1 MRFFKRIKTK
11 LASIDTVLNFF
22 YNILANHYII
32 FMQYEI
38 RLFLID
44 STCVLFNIM
53 THNKASRGK
62 FVIRYAFNYFTMG
75 LSLCILL
82 TPV

>member
-1 MRFFKRIKTK
+1 MVVMLVINTLVGKYYWNTIYEIFKRIKTK

-38 RLFLID
+38 
-44 STCVLFNIM
+44 
-53 THNKASRGK
+53 KP
-62 FVIRYAFNYFTMG
+62 
-75 LSLCILL
+75 LL
-82 TPV
+82 KR